1 MEKEFDEFLKEI
13 STSAETQKIVIP
25 ILLTS
30 VDDARRV
37 NAACCEYPQDVLFVI
52 PGVGVLNA
60 KSMLGLIAM
69 TMHGENGGHG
79 HLELEALGEK
89 DKALLALRE
98 KLTPFIF
105 PAK

>member
-1 MEKEFDEFLKEI
+1 MNREFDDFLKEI
-13 STSAETQKIVIP
+13 STAAETKKIIIP

-37 NAACCEYPQDVLFVI
+37 NAACCEYPADVLFVVH
-52 PGVGVLNA
+52 GVGVLNA

-69 TMHGENGGHG
+69 TMNGENGGHG

-89 DKALLALRE
+89 DKSLVALRE